1 MIVDFI
7 KNKFTKDKKQDTIQ
21 VSKYF
26 PDKFYTNKH
35 VTFDGDILFRTALLD
50 FPSEPQFV
58 SNIRQWTVDGTE
70 FEEIDFLGGDYKVVY
85 DTSSKVF
92 YLLSLQEIV
101 KGAELS
107 LNDYLEKDEKKY
119 DSWFGLIQ
127 IDSDRLLKIFIRNLN
142 DSSDEY
148 IFIMTTKDK
157 TESIWASVI
166 LLPGQ
171 IA

>member
-1 MIVDFI
+1 MIIDFL
-7 KNKFTKDKKQDTIQ
+7 KNKFTKQKNKDIIQ
-21 VSKYF
+21 RSKYF

-58 SNIRQWTVDGTE
+58 SKITQWSVDGIE

-92 YLLSLQEIV
+92 YFLSLQEIV
-101 KGAELS
+101 KDLELS
-107 LNDYLEKDEKKY
+107 LNDYIEKDEKRY
-119 DSWFGLIQ
+119 ESWFGLIR
-127 IDSDRLLKIFIRNLN
+127 IDEERLLKIFIRNLN
-142 DSSDEY
+142 ENYDEY

-171 IA
+171 IT